1 MTIFFYILIA
11 VLSIYVGKY
20 EKRIN
25 VGLIAAPIS
34 VPLGI
39 MTGVA
44 AVLVLKGMFF
54 ILAVLFMLL
63 SKVKILIKIKIGAI
77 IGSLAAAMFAS
88 FAPGIGWVVS
98 ALLILFII
106 AGIKDAFV
114 SIYEWF
120 FRTMAQILMWI
131 RTQFNAIRKPL
142 PVFIHP
148 IICIVEAAI
157 VCGLALKG
165 IWDIMDWLDGKIE
178 VTHTLIKYRLL
189 VLLPY
194 ALILY
199 RNYIK
204 DTNPPN
210 EGGEGIDSPL
220 LLEFTNIVDIQLL
233 RVFFH

>member
-1 MTIFFYILIA
+1 MVTFFYILIA
-11 VLSIYVGKY
+11 LFSIYVGKY

-39 MTGVA
+39 MTGIACVI
-44 AVLVLKGMFF
+44 VLKVMFF
-54 ILAVLFMLL
+54 ILALILILL
-63 SKVKILIKIKIGAI
+63 SKVKIFITLKIGAI
-77 IGSLAAAMFAS
+77 LGSIAAAMLSSLAG
-88 FAPGIGWVVS
+88 PIGWLV
-98 ALLILFII
+98 AAILILFII

-120 FRTMAQILMWI
+120 FRTMAQILLWI
-131 RTQFNAIRKPL
+131 RKQFNAVRKAFPIFL
-142 PVFIHP
+142 HP
-148 IICIVEAAI
+148 IICIIEAAI
-157 VCGLALKG
+157 VCGFALKG
-165 IWDIMDWLDGKIE
+165 LWDLMDWLDGKIE
-178 VTHTLIKYRLL
+178 VTHTLVKWRLL

-210 EGGEGIDSPL
+210 KGGEGIDSPL
-220 LLEFTNIVDIQLL
+220 LLEFTNIVDTI
-233 RVFFH
+233 F